1 MKINI
6 DIDSKVSEDIISIRA
21 AEMTDEIKNVV
32 KYIESLGSNSTLN
45 GRIDKDIYRIRL
57 DHVHRF
63 FIEDKVLQLQTS
75 KNTYAVDKRLYQI
88 EEITGLDFIKIS
100 KSEIININFLD
111 HLSITPSGQIKI
123 YMKNGEYT
131 FSSRRYLKSIKERL
145 SL

>member
-63 FIEDKVLQLQTS
+63 FIEDKVPQLQTS

>member
-6 DIDSKVSEDIISIRA
+6 DIGSKVSEDIISIQA
-21 AEMTDEIKNVV
+21 AEMTDEIRNVV
-32 KYIESLGSNSTLN
+32 KYIESMGSNSTLN
-45 GRIDKDIYRIRL
+45 GRIENDIYRIKL
-57 DHVHRF
+57 QHVHRF
-63 FIEDKVLQLQTS
+63 FIEDKVLQVQTS

-88 EEITGLDFIKIS
+88 EEITGLEFIKIS